1 MLKIYYSPNINDIT
15 QFKAKDIWWMPEK
28 LNPIPSMDQLYLDGQ
43 TIVTCHPNMLDSLQ
57 IAITQ
62 QLVSAEKVLFFK
74 MDSQPPAVYTF
85 TPDGN
90 IKSFWPIKM

>member
-1 MLKIYYSPNINDIT
+1 MLKIFYSPNQADLT
-15 QFKAKDIWWMPEK
+15 QFKVSATYWMPEK
-28 LNPIPSMDQLYLDGQ
+28 LNPVPGMDQLYLDGQ
-43 TIVTCHPNMLDSLQ
+43 TIVTCHPSMLETLQ

-74 MDSQPPAVYTF
+74 MDEHPPAVYTF